1 MDWILHLFA
10 PGIAQVSNDFANII
24 NFASPEHEGVAW
36 DILQDAKVNR
46 GLVEVDGEEFVID
59 QPPIKRSLAPLFRM
73 IHAKNLCALLTENVQ
88 EVAAHWM
95 QALSI
100 LIPFVPLL
108 TFISVF
114 TINGTLLGY
123 SDGTTIEQG
132 RTVAAL
138 TGAAWRINN
147 NLIAQGVEDIPD
159 SGPFL
164 KNMTIFP
171 YNDPES
177 SGLGL
182 KSMLAEVNGMVI
194 AVHDVKERLLVAA
207 MHPVEA
213 LKTTEADE
221 ASEKMKSLHVFD
233 ETDPAAK
240 EDKVSEEGG
249 VKKDDSGSG
258 WDSDESES
266 ESTKE
271 RKSQAK
277 RKGKSKATGDEDTE
291 EHEFSKKELLM
302 MRVEGM
308 ADVLRADL
316 ADFKM
321 PDEFY

>member
-1 MDWILHLFA
+1 M
-10 PGIAQVSNDFANII
+10 
-24 NFASPEHEGVAW
+24 AW
-36 DILQDAKVNR
+36 DLLQDAKVNR
-46 GLVEVDGEEFVID
+46 GRVEVEGKELVID

-73 IHAKNLCALLTENVQ
+73 IHPQNLCTLLTENVQ

-95 QALSI
+95 QANPI
-100 LIPFVPLL
+100 LIPLVPPL
-108 TFISVF
+108 TLISVF

-132 RTVAAL
+132 RTTAAL

-147 NLIAQGVEDIPD
+147 NLLVQGVQDIPD

-177 SGLGL
+177 SGTGL

-207 MHPVEA
+207 MHPVET

-240 EDKVSEEGG
+240 KGKESEEGEG
-249 VKKDDSGSG
+249 VKRDDDSGSSWG
-258 WDSDESES
+258 SDESES
-266 ESTKE
+266 ESTKKS
-271 RKSQAK
+271 KSQAK
-277 RKGKSKATGDEDTE
+277 RKGKGKATGDEDTG
-291 EHEFSKKELLM
+291 EHDFSKKELLM

-308 ADVLRADL
+308 VDVLRADL